1 MRQADAKGRSMKK
14 PICVHLCLSVVSLL
28 PAFAVDGTVINRTTG
43 KPQSDATVT
52 LYKLGQAGME
62 SLESV
67 HSDAQGK
74 FSINRSTQGGP
85 HLIQT
90 AYDGVTYNHM
100 LPPTAPT
107 SGITLDVFNSA
118 KRAGDAKISQH
129 FLILQPSAGQM
140 MINEIFTYRNEGKV
154 TYNDPEGG
162 TLKFYL
168 PPKAKGVVK
177 VTAKAPQGM
186 PIQRAAEKAGRE
198 NIYKVDFAIKPG
210 ETQFDLSYM
219 VPYTSPGVFAS
230 KVVEKTPDTL
240 LVTPQ
245 GVALKGEGVEFSRTG
260 PAQASIYTVKG
271 ASYKIEVTGVMKPSE
286 TESAEEGAGPSLEQ
300 VMPKLYSQINGS
312 ASLIDK
318 LLAVKWILL
327 LALAILGLGF
337 TLLYRAQEP
346 AAAGSAAT
354 TQANPDAS
362 SPSRDTSAT
371 SRDRQGAVKE
381 KHERRRR

>member
-1 MRQADAKGRSMKK
+1 M
-14 PICVHLCLSVVSLL
+14 VSLL
-28 PAFAVDGTVINRTTG
+28 LAFAVDGTVINRTTG

-100 LPPTAPT
+100 LPPTAQT

-154 TYNDPEGG
+154 TYNDPDGG

-168 PPKAKGVVK
+168 PPEAKGVVK
-177 VTAKAPQGM
+177 VTARAPQGM

-210 ETQFDLSYM
+210 ETQFDVSYM
-219 VPYTSPGVFAS
+219 LPYTSPGVFAS
-230 KVVEKTPDTL
+230 KVVEKASDTL
-240 LVTPQ
+240 LVAPQ
-245 GVALKGEGVEFSRTG
+245 GVTLKGEGVEFSRTG
-260 PAQASIYTVKG
+260 PAQASIYTVKST
-271 ASYKIEVTGVMKPSE
+271 SYKIEVTGVMKPSE
-286 TESAEEGAGPSLEQ
+286 TESPEEGAGPSLEQ

-346 AAAGSAAT
+346 ADAAIAT
-354 TQANPDAS
+354 TQANRDTS
-362 SPSRDTSAT
+362 EPSRDAPAP
-371 SRDRQGAVKE
+371 SRDRQGAVK
-381 KHERRRR
+381 